1 MKCSSVGNKDCWNME
16 NLNCFIFSLS
26 AAVGVVSFA
35 RLSLSRT
42 PFSDHVT
49 FLATVPAVQVFS
61 AAAADSTFP
70 AFTGVVSIPVELVTV
85 DPAVAGPII
94 NPFAI
99 AGANSIGLAA

>member
-1 MKCSSVGNKDCWNME
+1 M
-16 NLNCFIFSLS
+16 S
-26 AAVGVVSFA
+26 AAVGAVSFA

-49 FLATVPAVQVFS
+49 FLATVPTVQVLS

-70 AFTGVVSIPVELVTV
+70 VITGAVSILVELVTV
-85 DPAVAGPII
+85 DPAVAGPTIKV
-94 NPFAI
+94 FGI

>member
-1 MKCSSVGNKDCWNME
+1 ME
-16 NLNCFIFSLS
+16 DSNCFIFSLS
-26 AAVGVVSFA
+26 AAVGAVSFA

-49 FLATVPAVQVFS
+49 FLATVPTVLS
-61 AAAADSTFP
+61 AAAAGSTFP
-70 AFTGVVSIPVELVTV
+70 AFTGVVSTPVELVTV

-94 NPFAI
+94 SVFAI